1 MRVLTCLAYDH
12 NGLLVLLAA
21 LVCLLGCSVTIR
33 LAHRTVHSRG
43 STGLHWLFLASVCA
57 GSSIWATHFIA
68 MLGYRPGVPVHF
80 DATLNI
86 VSALIAIGGCAL
98 GFALVRLRASRV
110 AGLCGGGMI
119 GLAISTM
126 HYVGMFAYR
135 PEGIVTWE
143 PGYVAASIACAVV
156 MSALAA
162 SRLRRM
168 DKDAH
173 GHAWGA
179 TLPLVGAIILLHFT
193 GMAAFAVAPIEGV
206 DASSNGEVLTAM
218 AAAIALAAV
227 TIVGTGISTHLFELG
242 RANAQQRLHQMAM
255 HDMLTD
261 IANRHSFVTQLAERC
276 VHLKSAAPEP
286 FALLLIDLDRFKAVN
301 DTMGHP
307 VGDLLLQSVAKRL
320 QQAARSGDVIARIG
334 GDEFAMIA
342 RGVTGQGDA
351 QRLAEKIVETL
362 SSPFKLGECTAE
374 IGASVGVTLAPA
386 DSDDAEVLTQQADV
400 ALYRAKRGGRG
411 RVCVFNPSLTQ
422 ALLERRALEND
433 LRQAWASNSFEIL
446 YQPIFNARSRRYTG
460 AEALLRWQS
469 PTHGDVPPETF
480 IPIAEDLGLISA
492 IGEDVLRKA
501 CAVAAGWPPPLTVS
515 VNISPVQIASGR
527 FLATVKNALELSRLS
542 PERLEIEIVECSLLS
557 DNEVVLKTLE
567 DLSAMGVKIALDDFG
582 KGYSSLSYLRRAPID
597 RIKIDRSFISRLLED
612 TGSASIVKA
621 ICQLGESLGL
631 EVTAEGIED
640 LAQLAFVSANGCT
653 YVQGFLLSAPVP
665 DQIASEMF
673 AANLPGTSEAALAVR
688 PEPLAKA
695 I

>member
-12 NGLLVLLAA
+12 NALLVLLAA

-57 GSSIWATHFIA
+57 GSSTWATHFIA

-80 DATLNI
+80 DATLTI

-98 GFALVRLRASRV
+98 GFALVRVRTSRV

-135 PEGIVTWE
+135 PDGIVTWK

-162 SRLRRM
+162 HRLQRL

-173 GHAWGA
+173 GNAWGT
-179 TLPLVGAIILLHFT
+179 TLLLVGAIILLHFT
-193 GMAAFAVAPIEGV
+193 GMAAFAVTPIEGV
-206 DASSNGEVLTAM
+206 DASSNSEVFTAM
-218 AAAIALAAV
+218 AAAIAVAAV
-227 TIVGTGISTHLFELG
+227 MIMGTGISTHLFELG

-255 HDMLTD
+255 HDMLTG

-276 VHLKSAAPEP
+276 AHLKSGAPEP

-320 QQAARSGDVIARIG
+320 QQVARSGDVIARIG

-342 RGVTGQGDA
+342 RGVTSAGDA
-351 QRLAEKIVETL
+351 QKLAEKIVETL
-362 SSPFKLGECTAE
+362 SSPFKLGDCTAE
-374 IGASVGVTLAPA
+374 IGASVGLTLAPA

-400 ALYRAKRGGRG
+400 ALYRAKRDGRG

-422 ALLERRALEND
+422 AMLERCALEND

-446 YQPIFNARSRRYTG
+446 YQPIFDARSRRCTG

-469 PTHGDVPPETF
+469 PTRGDVPPETF
-480 IPIAEDLGLISA
+480 IPIAEELGLISA

-501 CAVAAGWPPPLTVS
+501 CAVAAGWSPSLTIS
-515 VNISPVQIASGR
+515 VNVSPVQIASGG

-582 KGYSSLSYLRRAPID
+582 KGYSSLSYLRRFPID

-612 TGSASIVKA
+612 TGSASIVRA

-640 LAQLAFVSANGCT
+640 LAQLTFVSANGCT
-653 YVQGFLLSAPVP
+653 NVQGFFLGAPLP
-665 DQIASEMF
+665 DEIASEIL
-673 AANLPGTSEAALAVR
+673 AANLPGAIEAPSAVQ
-688 PEPLAKA
+688 PEPIAKA